1 MRALCVWP
9 CTKSASLHT
18 LSIISAKSHTL
29 HHISPKS
36 VSLSEQHKR
45 TCGVFDPTTPIARL
59 DDDDDDDDDDD
70 VDDGDCDDDD
80 DIYIMMKCMSVCLS
94 RFCLFCLPPAKLM
107 IYI

>member
-9 CTKSASLHT
+9 CTKSASQKCTTLSSLHT
-18 LSIISAKSHTL
+18 PSIISAKSHTL

-59 DDDDDDDDDDD
+59 DDDDDGDDDDDD
-70 VDDGDCDDDD
+70 DDDD
-80 DIYIMMKCMSVCLS
+80 EDEEQVAVNGK
-94 RFCLFCLPPAKLM
+94 
-107 IYI
+107 

>member
-1 MRALCVWP
+1 MRALCVRP
-9 CTKSASLHT
+9 CTKSASQKCTTLGSLHT

-59 DDDDDDDDDDD
+59 DDDDDGDDDDDD
-70 VDDGDCDDDD
+70 DDDD
-80 DIYIMMKCMSVCLS
+80 EDEEQVAVNGK
-94 RFCLFCLPPAKLM
+94 
-107 IYI
+107 